1 MAIRPPDIIPER
13 LANLY
18 FCKWFGAYVMDG
30 DVVMGF
36 GNDDVTFGNIC
47 KQADY
52 LLWKLTQ
59 EAEKNQEK

>member
-1 MAIRPPDIIPER
+1 
-13 LANLY
+13 
-18 FCKWFGAYVMDG
+18 MDG

-59 EAEKNQEK
+59 EAEKNQEKWVERNDKKGKKSWQNILLSG